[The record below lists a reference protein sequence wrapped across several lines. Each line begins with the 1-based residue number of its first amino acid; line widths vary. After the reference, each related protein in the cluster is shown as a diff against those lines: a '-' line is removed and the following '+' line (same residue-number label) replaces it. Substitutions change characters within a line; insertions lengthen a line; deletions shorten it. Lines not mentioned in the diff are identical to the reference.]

1 MSQKK
6 TRTIHCGDWVLQKP
20 QSPKLLCQPKCL
32 MQQHSLPAANDIVAI
47 VPLEVSYTLPMFSM
61 PQEKKCAEPRQ
72 RPHNLSL
79 FVNQQGSR
87 LFIYFFVVGVFFFQ
101 LHSWQ
106 AGCMNWTSVL
116 EACLASYVDCVVDS
130 LELTFSINVCNVIKK
145 L

>member
-1 MSQKK
+1 
-6 TRTIHCGDWVLQKP
+6 
-20 QSPKLLCQPKCL
+20 

-87 LFIYFFVVGVFFFQ
+87 LFIYFFVVGVFFFSTSQ
-101 LHSWQ
+101 L
-106 AGCMNWTSVL
+106 TSRL
-116 EACLASYVDCVVDS
+116 H
-130 LELTFSINVCNVIKK
+130 ELDQCPGGLSGILC
-145 L
+145 